1 MQFPYGLTLD
11 QIVIDPGASSNST
24 EVRDA
29 LKSMVKEPGGMN
41 PEESLRRVGYSTM
54 LLLLHN
60 VGATFAECLD
70 TAIIWECG

>member
-1 MQFPYGLTLD
+1 MQLPYGLTREALS
-11 QIVIDPGASSNST
+11 IDVGASSNST
-24 EVRDA
+24 EVRHA
-29 LKSMVKEPGGMN
+29 LKSMVDDSAGPD
-41 PEESLRRVGYSTM
+41 EEEALRRVGYSTM